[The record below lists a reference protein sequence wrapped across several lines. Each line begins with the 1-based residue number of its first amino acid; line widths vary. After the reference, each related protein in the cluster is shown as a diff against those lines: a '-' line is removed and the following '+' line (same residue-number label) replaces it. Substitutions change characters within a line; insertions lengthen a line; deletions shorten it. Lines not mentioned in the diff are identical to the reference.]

1 MSLLCL
7 KLPNGH
13 HFSQNKSKK
22 TTQSLQEPSC
32 STSCPWDLTFH
43 LFNSLLISAHD
54 FLVQR
59 FTYCSVWT
67 IFPLYIHMAP
77 LPITFHCLLK
87 LDMALVGFEKQPP
100 LSYLRLGSEALLA
113 LRALVLYHPT
123 EREKNARS
131 SWPRS
136 GARE

>member
-22 TTQSLQEPSC
+22 KHTKLARAFIFYQLPLG
-32 STSCPWDLTFH
+32 PHFPPLY
-43 LFNSLLISAHD
+43 SLLISAHD

-67 IFPLYIHMAP
+67 IFPLIYPYGSPSHYFP
-77 LPITFHCLLK
+77 LTSKTRH
-87 LDMALVGFEKQPP
+87 GFEKQPP
-100 LSYLRLGSEALLA
+100 LSYLSLGSEALLA
-113 LRALVLYHPT
+113 LRALVLHHPT
-123 EREKNARS
+123 KRKKNARS

-136 GARE
+136 GTSE